1 MEDVV
6 KKYLGI
12 ITLMIIVCLSGCS
25 AHTNH
30 NVKVSD
36 SSYLQENA
44 QKQIRTFNG
53 HSKIKASDGNVWSPP
68 AGSHQDENGYIID
81 KDGVVIGQTGP
92 LKIPKDAV
100 G

>member
-36 SSYLQENA
+36 NRPSEKLVYNYYWQN
-44 QKQIRTFNG
+44 QK
-53 HSKIKASDGNVWSPP
+53 
-68 AGSHQDENGYIID
+68 
-81 KDGVVIGQTGP
+81 
-92 LKIPKDAV
+92 
-100 G
+100 

>member
-36 SSYLQENA
+36 NRPSE
-44 QKQIRTFNG
+44 K
-53 HSKIKASDGNVWSPP
+53 KILTYFIMRVNIDTERVLPIDG
-68 AGSHQDENGYIID
+68 
-81 KDGVVIGQTGP
+81 
-92 LKIPKDAV
+92 
-100 G
+100 